1 MDRLQRFRAPIM
13 AVLIAIV
20 GVVAF
25 LVMRPSTAQQ
35 PALRVTLRPT
45 APASPAPT
53 TPTTILVYVSGAVKT
68 PDVYSLP
75 AGGIVKDA
83 LLAAG
88 GAADD
93 ADLDRI
99 NLAAPLSDRMQVHV
113 PRKGEPAPSPG
124 ASFSGGA
131 PPTTPIDINTAAL
144 EQLDT
149 LPGIGPAIAQR
160 IIDYLAANGP
170 FKSIEQI
177 KEVNGIGDALFEKI
191 KNLITVEP

>member
-1 MDRLQRFRAPIM
+1 MDRLQRLRAPIM

-45 APASPAPT
+45 APASPTPT
-53 TPTTILVYVSGAVKT
+53 VQTTILVYVSGAVKR

-113 PRKGEPAPSPG
+113 PRKGEATAPG

-131 PPTTPIDINTAAL
+131 SPTAPIDINTAAL

-160 IIDYLAANGP
+160 IIDYRTVNGP

-177 KEVNGIGDALFEKI
+177 KEVSGIGDVLFEKI
-191 KNLITVEP
+191 KDLISVAP